1 MDSKHG
7 QPDAYPPPANQPSL
21 TGMSLV
27 WHERAAEVSRSCPL
41 RSSEAGTE
49 SLPESPCI
57 PRTKRQHDRGQAD
70 PAAILPGGCLR
81 RPEQA
86 QEARLWLVRVLARR
100 GVEILKAKQGEQT

>member
-1 MDSKHG
+1 MDSKDG
-7 QPDAYPPPANQPSL
+7 QFDAYPSPANRPSL

-27 WHERAAEVSRSCPL
+27 WHERAAESRGSCPL

-49 SLPESPCI
+49 SLPVSPCTL
-57 PRTKRQHDRGQAD
+57 RTKEQHDRGQAD

-86 QEARLWLVRVLARR
+86 QEARAWLVRVLARR
-100 GVEILKAKQGEQT
+100 GVEILKAKQGEQR